1 MKTHDSLII
10 KILIKND
17 KILTNSIRKINNGK
31 YPNILEYLNSRYDD
45 SDCMTETIRRIE
57 YKLEERPVCKW
68 CGGHVSFNGYHKG
81 SMHYSACCCSSC
93 HAKYTKDK
101 RFETN
106 IKKYGRKN
114 FGSAEK
120 VKEYWI
126 NNYGVDNPA
135 KTDFVKRKM
144 RETNLRK
151 YGFNCSSKSEIVKE
165 KSKQTCLKRYGVEYS
180 FQSKEM
186 REKSKKTLMSNYGVE
201 YPIQSE
207 IIKEK
212 IKNTMLERYDGENTF
227 VSYVLTVKCK
237 ESMMRKYGVTYSM
250 QIPKNR
256 EYMSYL
262 MSSYEMQRRRYNTM
276 KKNHTF
282 NSSSTEEELFI
293 YIKSKFPTVVRQY
306 KDKERYPYFCDF
318 YIPELD
324 YFIELQGYYTHG
336 KHPFNPNSEEDLQ
349 LIEQYKERYGP
360 ECQAITIWSIK
371 DVEKRECAKRNNLN
385 FKEVWSL
392 EDGKNFVNDLYKVY
406 INSDNEQKIKNGI

>member
-10 KILIKND
+10 RILIKND
-17 KILTNSIRKINNGK
+17 KILTNSIKKINNGK

-45 SDCMTETIRRIE
+45 SDCMTETIRRIK

-106 IKKYGRKN
+106 VKKYGRKN

-126 NNYGVDNPA
+126 SHYGVDNPA
-135 KTDFVKRKM
+135 KTDFVKKKM

-165 KSKQTCLKRYGVEYS
+165 KVKQTCLKRYGVEYAG
-180 FQSKEM
+180 QIEEAK
-186 REKSKKTLMSNYGVE
+186 EKSKKTCLEKYGSEYYIGSKDCLEKTIEFSKQNYNVDWFTKSEEIKNKAKKTMLRRYGVE
-201 YPIQSE
+201 
-207 IIKEK
+207 
-212 IKNTMLERYDGENTF
+212 
-227 VSYVLTVKCK
+227 
-237 ESMMRKYGVTYSM
+237 YSM
-250 QIPKNR
+250 QIPKNK

-262 MSSYEMQRRRYNTM
+262 MSSYEMQERRYNTM
-276 KKNHTF
+276 KRNHTF
-282 NSSSTEEELFI
+282 NSSSTEEELFL
-293 YIKSKFPTVVRQY
+293 YIKSRFPTVVRQY
-306 KDKERYPYFCDF
+306 KDKNRYPYFCDF

-336 KHPFNPNSEEDLQ
+336 KHPFDPNSNEDLQ
-349 LIEQYKERYGP
+349 LIEYYKKKYG
-360 ECQAITIWSIK
+360 EDCQPITIWSIK
-371 DVEKRECAKRNNLN
+371 DVEKRDCAKEHNLN

-392 EDGKNFVNDLYKVY
+392 EDGKNFVNDLYDFY
-406 INSDNEQKIKNGI
+406 INIDNKQK

>member
-10 KILIKND
+10 KILIKDD

-31 YPNILEYLNSRYDD
+31 YPNILEYLNSRYND
-45 SDCMTETIRRIE
+45 SDCMTETIRRIQ

-126 NNYGVDNPA
+126 NHYGVDNPA
-135 KTDFVKRKM
+135 KTDFVKKKM
-144 RETNLRK
+144 RETNLKK

-165 KSKQTCLKRYGVEYS
+165 KIKQTCLKRYGVEYTG
-180 FQSKEM
+180 QIEEAK
-186 REKSKKTLMSNYGVE
+186 EKSKKTCLEKYGSEYYIASKDRLEKTIEFSKQNYNVDWFTKSEEIKNKAKETMLRRYGVE
-201 YPIQSE
+201 
-207 IIKEK
+207 
-212 IKNTMLERYDGENTF
+212 
-227 VSYVLTVKCK
+227 
-237 ESMMRKYGVTYSM
+237 YSM
-250 QIPKNR
+250 QIPKNK

-262 MSSYEMQRRRYNTM
+262 MSSYEMQERRYDAM
-276 KKNHTF
+276 KRNHTF
-282 NSSSTEEELFI
+282 NSSSTEEELFL

-306 KDKERYPYFCDF
+306 KDKNRYPYFCDF

-336 KHPFNPNSEEDLQ
+336 KHPFDPNSNEDLQ
-349 LIEQYKERYGP
+349 LIEYYKKKYG
-360 ECQAITIWSIK
+360 EDCQSITIWSIK
-371 DVEKRECAKRNNLN
+371 DVEKRDCAKRNHLN

-392 EDGKNFVNDLYKVY
+392 EDGKNFVNYLYSVY
-406 INSDNEQKIKNGI
+406 INTDNKQK

>member
-10 KILIKND
+10 RILIKDD
-17 KILTNSIRKINNGK
+17 KILTNSIRKINKGK

-45 SDCMTETIRRIE
+45 SDCMTETIRRIK

-126 NNYGVDNPA
+126 SHYGVDNPA
-135 KTDFVKRKM
+135 KTDFVKKKM

-165 KSKQTCLKRYGVEYS
+165 KTKQTCLKRYGVEYAG
-180 FQSKEM
+180 QIEEAK
-186 REKSKKTLMSNYGVE
+186 EKSKKTCLEKYGSEYYIGSKDRLEKTIEFSKQNYNVDWFTKSEEIKNKAKETMLRRYGVE
-201 YPIQSE
+201 
-207 IIKEK
+207 
-212 IKNTMLERYDGENTF
+212 
-227 VSYVLTVKCK
+227 
-237 ESMMRKYGVTYSM
+237 YSM
-250 QIPKNR
+250 QIPKNK

-262 MSSYEMQRRRYNTM
+262 MSSYEMQERRYNTM
-276 KKNHTF
+276 KRNHTF
-282 NSSSTEEELFI
+282 NSSSTEEELFL
-293 YIKSKFPTVVRQY
+293 YIKSRFPKVVRQY
-306 KDKERYPYFCDF
+306 KDKNRYPYFCDF

-336 KHPFNPNSEEDLQ
+336 KHPFDPNSNEDLQ
-349 LIEQYKERYGP
+349 LIEYYKKKYG
-360 ECQAITIWSIK
+360 EDCQPITIWSIK
-371 DVEKRECAKRNNLN
+371 DVEKRDCAKRNNLN
-385 FKEVWSL
+385 FKEVWSV
-392 EDGKNFVNDLYKVY
+392 EDGKNFVNDLYDVY
-406 INSDNEQKIKNGI
+406 INNNNKQK

>member
-10 KILIKND
+10 RILIKND
-17 KILTNSIRKINNGK
+17 KILTNSIRKINKGK
-31 YPNILEYLNSRYDD
+31 YPNILKYLNSRYND
-45 SDCMTETIRRIE
+45 SDCMTETIRRIQ

-126 NNYGVDNPA
+126 NHYGVDNPA
-135 KTDFVKRKM
+135 KTDFVKKKM

-165 KSKQTCLKRYGVEYS
+165 KVKQTCLKRYGVEYTG
-180 FQSKEM
+180 QIEEAK
-186 REKSKKTLMSNYGVE
+186 EKSKKTCLEKYGSEYYIGSKDCLEKTIEFSRQNYNVDWFTKSEEIKNKAKETMLRRYGVE
-201 YPIQSE
+201 
-207 IIKEK
+207 
-212 IKNTMLERYDGENTF
+212 
-227 VSYVLTVKCK
+227 
-237 ESMMRKYGVTYSM
+237 YSM
-250 QIPKNR
+250 QIPKNK

-262 MSSYEMQRRRYNTM
+262 MSSYEMQERRYNTM
-276 KKNHTF
+276 KRNHTF
-282 NSSSTEEELFI
+282 NSSSTEEELFL
-293 YIKSKFPTVVRQY
+293 YIKSRFPTVVRQY
-306 KDKERYPYFCDF
+306 KDKNRYPYFCDF

-336 KHPFNPNSEEDLQ
+336 KHPFDPNSNEDLQ
-349 LIEQYKERYGP
+349 LIEYYKKKYG
-360 ECQAITIWSIK
+360 EDCQPITIWSIK
-371 DVEKRECAKRNNLN
+371 DVEKRDCAKRNNLN

-392 EDGKNFVNDLYKVY
+392 EDGKNFVNDLYDVY
-406 INSDNEQKIKNGI
+406 INIDNKQK

>member
-17 KILTNSIRKINNGK
+17 KILTNSIRKINKGK

-45 SDCMTETIRRIE
+45 SDCMTETIRRIK

-135 KTDFVKRKM
+135 KTDFVKKKM
-144 RETNLRK
+144 KETNLRK

-165 KSKQTCLKRYGVEYS
+165 KSKQTCLKRYGVEYAG
-180 FQSKEM
+180 QIEEAK
-186 REKSKKTLMSNYGVE
+186 EKSKKTCLEKYGSEYYIGSKDCLEKTIEFSKQNYNVDWFTK
-201 YPIQSE
+201 S
-207 IIKEK
+207 EK
-212 IKNTMLERYDGENTF
+212 IKNKAKETMLR
-227 VSYVLTVKCK
+227 
-237 ESMMRKYGVTYSM
+237 RYGVEYSM
-250 QIPKNR
+250 QIPKNK

-262 MSSYEMQRRRYNTM
+262 MSSYEMQERRYNTM
-276 KKNHTF
+276 KRNHTF
-282 NSSSTEEELFI
+282 NSSSTEEELFL
-293 YIKSKFPTVVRQY
+293 YIKSRFPTVVRQY
-306 KDKERYPYFCDF
+306 KDKNRYPYFCDF

-336 KHPFNPNSEEDLQ
+336 KHPFDPNSNEDLQ
-349 LIEQYKERYGP
+349 LIEYYKKKYG
-360 ECQAITIWSIK
+360 EDCQPITIWSIK
-371 DVEKRECAKRNNLN
+371 DVEKRDCAKKHNLN

-392 EDGKNFVNDLYKVY
+392 EDGKNFVNDLYSVY
-406 INSDNEQKIKNGI
+406 INIDNKQK

>member
-10 KILIKND
+10 RILIKND
-17 KILTNSIRKINNGK
+17 KILTNSIRKINKGK
-31 YPNILEYLNSRYDD
+31 YPNILEYLNSRYND

-126 NNYGVDNPA
+126 SHYGVDNPA
-135 KTDFVKRKM
+135 KTDFVKKKM

-165 KSKQTCLKRYGVEYS
+165 KTKQTCLKRYGVEYTG
-180 FQSKEM
+180 QIEEAK
-186 REKSKKTLMSNYGVE
+186 EKSKKTCLEKYGSEYYIGSKDCLEKTIEFSRQNYNVDWFTKSEEIKNKAKKTMLRRYGVE
-201 YPIQSE
+201 
-207 IIKEK
+207 
-212 IKNTMLERYDGENTF
+212 
-227 VSYVLTVKCK
+227 
-237 ESMMRKYGVTYSM
+237 YSM
-250 QIPKNR
+250 QIPKNK

-262 MSSYEMQRRRYNTM
+262 MSSYEMQERRYNTM
-276 KKNHTF
+276 KRNHTF
-282 NSSSTEEELFI
+282 NSSSAEEELFL
-293 YIKSKFPTVVRQY
+293 YIESRFPKVVRQY
-306 KDKERYPYFCDF
+306 KDKNRYPYFCDF

-336 KHPFNPNSEEDLQ
+336 KHPFDPNSNEDLQ
-349 LIEQYKERYGP
+349 LIEYYKNKYG
-360 ECQAITIWSIK
+360 EDCQPITIWSIK
-371 DVEKRECAKRNNLN
+371 DVEKRDCAKRNNLN

-392 EDGKNFVNDLYKVY
+392 EDGKNFVNDLYDVY
-406 INSDNEQKIKNGI
+406 INNDNKQK

>member
-17 KILTNSIRKINNGK
+17 KILTNSIRKINKGK
-31 YPNILEYLNSRYDD
+31 YTNILEYLNSRYDD

-93 HAKYTKDK
+93 HVKYTKDK

-135 KTDFVKRKM
+135 KTDFVKKKM

-165 KSKQTCLKRYGVEYS
+165 KSKQTCLKRYGVEYTG
-180 FQSKEM
+180 QIKEAK
-186 REKSKKTLMSNYGVE
+186 EKSKKTCLEKYGSEYYIGSKDCLEKTIEFSKQNYNVDWFTKSKEIKNKAKETMLRRYGVE
-201 YPIQSE
+201 
-207 IIKEK
+207 
-212 IKNTMLERYDGENTF
+212 
-227 VSYVLTVKCK
+227 
-237 ESMMRKYGVTYSM
+237 YSM
-250 QIPKNR
+250 QIPKNK

-262 MSSYEMQRRRYNTM
+262 MSSYKMQERRYNTM
-276 KKNHTF
+276 KRNHTF
-282 NSSSTEEELFI
+282 NSSSTEEELFL
-293 YIKSKFPTVVRQY
+293 YIKSRFPTVVRQY
-306 KDKERYPYFCDF
+306 KDKNRYPYFCDF

-336 KHPFNPNSEEDLQ
+336 KHPFNPNSNEDLQ
-349 LIEQYKERYGP
+349 LIEYYKKKYG
-360 ECQAITIWSIK
+360 EDCQPITIWSIK
-371 DVEKRECAKRNNLN
+371 DVEKRDCAKRNHLN

-392 EDGKNFVNDLYKVY
+392 EDGKNFVNDLYGVY
-406 INSDNEQKIKNGI
+406 INTDNKQK

>member
-17 KILTNSIRKINNGK
+17 KILTNSIRKINKGK
-31 YPNILEYLNSRYDD
+31 YTNILEYLNSRYDD

-93 HAKYTKDK
+93 HVKYTKDK

-114 FGSAEK
+114 FGSTEK

-135 KTDFVKRKM
+135 KTDFVKKKM

-165 KSKQTCLKRYGVEYS
+165 KSKQTCLKRYGVEYTG
-180 FQSKEM
+180 QIKEAK
-186 REKSKKTLMSNYGVE
+186 EKSKKTCLEKYGSEYYIGSKDCLEKTIEFSKQNYNVDWFTKSKEIKNKAKETMLRRYGVE
-201 YPIQSE
+201 
-207 IIKEK
+207 
-212 IKNTMLERYDGENTF
+212 
-227 VSYVLTVKCK
+227 
-237 ESMMRKYGVTYSM
+237 YSM
-250 QIPKNR
+250 QIPKNK

-262 MSSYEMQRRRYNTM
+262 MSSYEMQERRYNTM
-276 KKNHTF
+276 KRNHTF
-282 NSSSTEEELFI
+282 NSSSTEEELFL
-293 YIKSKFPTVVRQY
+293 YIKSRFPTVVRQY
-306 KDKERYPYFCDF
+306 KDKNRYPYFCDF

-336 KHPFNPNSEEDLQ
+336 KHPFNPNSNEDLQ
-349 LIEQYKERYGP
+349 LIEYYKKKYG
-360 ECQAITIWSIK
+360 EDCQPITIWSIK
-371 DVEKRECAKRNNLN
+371 DVEKRDCAKRNHLN

-392 EDGKNFVNDLYKVY
+392 EDGKNFVNDLYGVY
-406 INSDNEQKIKNGI
+406 INTDNKQK

>member
-1 MKTHDSLII
+1 MKTHDNLIV

-17 KILTNSIRKINNGK
+17 KILTNSIRKINKGK

-81 SMHYSACCCSSC
+81 SIHYSACCCSSC

-126 NNYGVDNPA
+126 NHYGVDNPA
-135 KTDFVKRKM
+135 KTDFVKKKM

-165 KSKQTCLKRYGVEYS
+165 KIKQTCLKRYGVEYTG
-180 FQSKEM
+180 QIEEAK
-186 REKSKKTLMSNYGVE
+186 EKSKKTCLEKYGSEYYIGSKDRLEKTIEFSKQNYNVDWFTKSEEIKNKVKETMLRRYGVE
-201 YPIQSE
+201 
-207 IIKEK
+207 
-212 IKNTMLERYDGENTF
+212 
-227 VSYVLTVKCK
+227 
-237 ESMMRKYGVTYSM
+237 YSM
-250 QIPKNR
+250 QIPKNK

-262 MSSYEMQRRRYNTM
+262 MSSYEMQERRYDAM
-276 KKNHTF
+276 KRNHTF
-282 NSSSTEEELFI
+282 NSSSTEEELFL
-293 YIKSKFPTVVRQY
+293 YIKSRFPTVVRQY
-306 KDKERYPYFCDF
+306 KDKNRYPYFCDF

-336 KHPFNPNSEEDLQ
+336 KHPFNPNSNEDLQ
-349 LIEQYKERYGP
+349 LIEYYKKKYG
-360 ECQAITIWSIK
+360 EDCQPITIWSIK
-371 DVEKRECAKRNNLN
+371 DVEKRDCAKRNHLN

-392 EDGKNFVNDLYKVY
+392 EDGKNFVNDLYSVY
-406 INSDNEQKIKNGI
+406 INIDNKQK

>member
-10 KILIKND
+10 RILIKDD
-17 KILTNSIRKINNGK
+17 KILTNSIRKINKGK

-45 SDCMTETIRRIE
+45 SDCMTETIRRIK

-126 NNYGVDNPA
+126 NHYGVDNPA
-135 KTDFVKRKM
+135 KTDFVKKKM

-165 KSKQTCLKRYGVEYS
+165 KTKQTCLKRYGVEYAG
-180 FQSKEM
+180 QIEEAK
-186 REKSKKTLMSNYGVE
+186 EKSKKTCLEKYGSEYYIGSKDCLEKTIEFSKQNYNVDWFTKSEEIKNKAKETMLKRYGVE
-201 YPIQSE
+201 
-207 IIKEK
+207 
-212 IKNTMLERYDGENTF
+212 
-227 VSYVLTVKCK
+227 
-237 ESMMRKYGVTYSM
+237 YSM
-250 QIPKNR
+250 QIPKNK

-262 MSSYEMQRRRYNTM
+262 MSSYEMQERRYNTM
-276 KKNHTF
+276 KRNHTF
-282 NSSSTEEELFI
+282 NSSSTEEELFL
-293 YIKSKFPTVVRQY
+293 YIKSRFPKVIRQY
-306 KDKERYPYFCDF
+306 KDKNRYPYFCDF

-336 KHPFNPNSEEDLQ
+336 KHPFDPNSNEDLQ
-349 LIEQYKERYGP
+349 LIEYYKKKYG
-360 ECQAITIWSIK
+360 EDCQPITIWSIK
-371 DVEKRECAKRNNLN
+371 DVEKRNCAKSNHLN

-392 EDGKNFVNDLYKVY
+392 EDGKNFVNDLYSVY
-406 INSDNEQKIKNGI
+406 INIDNKQK

>member
-10 KILIKND
+10 KILIKDD
-17 KILTNSIRKINNGK
+17 KILTNSIRKINKGK

-45 SDCMTETIRRIE
+45 SDCMTETIRRIK

-126 NNYGVDNPA
+126 SHYGVDNPA
-135 KTDFVKRKM
+135 KTDFVKKKM

-165 KSKQTCLKRYGVEYS
+165 KTKQTCLKRYGVEYAG
-180 FQSKEM
+180 QIEEAK
-186 REKSKKTLMSNYGVE
+186 EKSKKTCLEKYGSEYYIGSKDRLEKTIEFSKQNYNVDWFTKSEEIKNKAKETMLKRYGVE
-201 YPIQSE
+201 
-207 IIKEK
+207 
-212 IKNTMLERYDGENTF
+212 
-227 VSYVLTVKCK
+227 
-237 ESMMRKYGVTYSM
+237 YSM
-250 QIPKNR
+250 QIPKNK

-262 MSSYEMQRRRYNTM
+262 MSSYEMQERRYNTM
-276 KKNHTF
+276 KRNHTF
-282 NSSSTEEELFI
+282 NSSSTEEELFL
-293 YIKSKFPTVVRQY
+293 YIKSRFPKVVRQY
-306 KDKERYPYFCDF
+306 KDKNRYPYFCDF

-336 KHPFNPNSEEDLQ
+336 KHPFDPNSNEDLQ
-349 LIEQYKERYGP
+349 LIEYYKKKYG
-360 ECQAITIWSIK
+360 EDCQPITIWSIK
-371 DVEKRECAKRNNLN
+371 DVEKRDCAKRNNLN
-385 FKEVWSL
+385 FKEVWSV
-392 EDGKNFVNDLYKVY
+392 EDGKNFVNDLYDVY
-406 INSDNEQKIKNGI
+406 INNDNKQK

>member
-10 KILIKND
+10 KILIKDD
-17 KILTNSIRKINNGK
+17 KILTNSVRKINKGK
-31 YPNILEYLNSRYDD
+31 YPNILEYLNSRYND

-126 NNYGVDNPA
+126 SHYGVDNPA
-135 KTDFVKRKM
+135 KTDFVKKKM

-165 KSKQTCLKRYGVEYS
+165 KTKQTCLKRYGVEYAG
-180 FQSKEM
+180 QIEEAK
-186 REKSKKTLMSNYGVE
+186 EKSKKTCLEKYGSEYYIGSKDCLEKTIKFSKQNYNVDWFTKSEEIKNKAKKTMLRRYGVE
-201 YPIQSE
+201 
-207 IIKEK
+207 
-212 IKNTMLERYDGENTF
+212 
-227 VSYVLTVKCK
+227 
-237 ESMMRKYGVTYSM
+237 YSM
-250 QIPKNR
+250 QIPKNK

-262 MSSYEMQRRRYNTM
+262 MSSYEMQERRYNTM
-276 KKNHTF
+276 KRNHTF
-282 NSSSTEEELFI
+282 NSSSTEEEFFL
-293 YIKSKFPTVVRQY
+293 YIKSRFPTVVRQY
-306 KDKERYPYFCDF
+306 KDKNRYPYFCDF

-336 KHPFNPNSEEDLQ
+336 KHPFDPNSNEDLQ
-349 LIEQYKERYGP
+349 LIEYYKKKYG
-360 ECQAITIWSIK
+360 EDCQPITIWSIK
-371 DVEKRECAKRNNLN
+371 DVEKRDCAKRNHLN

-392 EDGKNFVNDLYKVY
+392 EDGKNFVNDLYSVY
-406 INSDNEQKIKNGI
+406 INIDNKQK

>member
-17 KILTNSIRKINNGK
+17 KILTNSIRKINKGK
-31 YPNILEYLNSRYDD
+31 YTNILEYLNSRYDD

-93 HAKYTKDK
+93 HVKYTKDK

-135 KTDFVKRKM
+135 KTDFVKKKM

-165 KSKQTCLKRYGVEYS
+165 KSKQTCLKRYGVEYTG
-180 FQSKEM
+180 QIKEAK
-186 REKSKKTLMSNYGVE
+186 EKSKKTCLEKYGSEYYIGSKDCLEKTIEFSKQNYNVDWFTKSKEIKNKAKETMLRRYGVE
-201 YPIQSE
+201 
-207 IIKEK
+207 
-212 IKNTMLERYDGENTF
+212 
-227 VSYVLTVKCK
+227 
-237 ESMMRKYGVTYSM
+237 YSM
-250 QIPKNR
+250 QIPKNK

-262 MSSYEMQRRRYNTM
+262 MSSYEMQERRYNTM
-276 KKNHTF
+276 KRNHTF
-282 NSSSTEEELFI
+282 NSSSTEEELFL
-293 YIKSKFPTVVRQY
+293 YIKSRFPTVVRQY
-306 KDKERYPYFCDF
+306 KDKNRYPYFCDF

-336 KHPFNPNSEEDLQ
+336 KHPFNPNSNEDLQ
-349 LIEQYKERYGP
+349 LIEYYKKKYG
-360 ECQAITIWSIK
+360 EDCQPITIWSIK
-371 DVEKRECAKRNNLN
+371 DVEKRDCAKRNHLN

-392 EDGKNFVNDLYKVY
+392 EDGKNFVNDLYNTKY
-406 INSDNEQKIKNGI
+406 

>member
-10 KILIKND
+10 KILIKDD

-31 YPNILEYLNSRYDD
+31 YPNILEYLNSRYND
-45 SDCMTETIRRIE
+45 SDCMTETIRRIQ

-126 NNYGVDNPA
+126 NHYGVDNPA
-135 KTDFVKRKM
+135 KTDFVKKKM
-144 RETNLRK
+144 RETNLKK

-165 KSKQTCLKRYGVEYS
+165 KIKQTCLKRYGVEYTG
-180 FQSKEM
+180 QIEEAK
-186 REKSKKTLMSNYGVE
+186 EKSKKTCLEKYGSEYYIASKDRLEKTIEFSKQNYNVDWFTKSEEIKNKAKETMLRRYGVE
-201 YPIQSE
+201 
-207 IIKEK
+207 
-212 IKNTMLERYDGENTF
+212 
-227 VSYVLTVKCK
+227 
-237 ESMMRKYGVTYSM
+237 YSM
-250 QIPKNR
+250 QIPKNK

-262 MSSYEMQRRRYNTM
+262 MSSYEMQERRYDAM
-276 KKNHTF
+276 KRNHTF
-282 NSSSTEEELFI
+282 NSSSTEEELFL

-306 KDKERYPYFCDF
+306 KDKNRYPYFCDF

-336 KHPFNPNSEEDLQ
+336 NHPFDPNSNEDLQ
-349 LIEQYKERYGP
+349 LIEYYKKKYG
-360 ECQAITIWSIK
+360 EDCQPITIWSIK
-371 DVEKRECAKRNNLN
+371 DVEKRDCAKRNHLN

-392 EDGKNFVNDLYKVY
+392 EDGKNFVNDLYSVY
-406 INSDNEQKIKNGI
+406 INIDNKQK

>member
-1 MKTHDSLII
+1 MKIHDSIII

-17 KILTNSIRKINNGK
+17 KILTNSIRKINKGK
-31 YPNILEYLNSRYDD
+31 YPNILKYLNSRYND

-126 NNYGVDNPA
+126 NHYGVDNPA
-135 KTDFVKRKM
+135 KTDFVKKKM

-165 KSKQTCLKRYGVEYS
+165 KTKQTCLKRYGVEYTG
-180 FQSKEM
+180 QIEEAK
-186 REKSKKTLMSNYGVE
+186 EKSKKTCLEKYGSEYYIGSKDCLEKTIEFSKQNYNVDWFTKSKEIKNKAKETMLRRYGVE
-201 YPIQSE
+201 
-207 IIKEK
+207 
-212 IKNTMLERYDGENTF
+212 
-227 VSYVLTVKCK
+227 
-237 ESMMRKYGVTYSM
+237 YSM
-250 QIPKNR
+250 QIPKNK

-262 MSSYEMQRRRYNTM
+262 MSSYEMQERRYNTM
-276 KKNHTF
+276 KRNHTF
-282 NSSSTEEELFI
+282 NSSSTEEELFL
-293 YIKSKFPTVVRQY
+293 YIKSMFPTVVRQY
-306 KDKERYPYFCDF
+306 KDKNRYPYFCDF

-336 KHPFNPNSEEDLQ
+336 KHPFNPNSNEDLQ
-349 LIEQYKERYGP
+349 LIEYYKKKYG
-360 ECQAITIWSIK
+360 EDCQPITIWSIK
-371 DVEKRECAKRNNLN
+371 DVEKRDCAKRNHLN

-392 EDGKNFVNDLYKVY
+392 EDGKNFVNDLYSVY
-406 INSDNEQKIKNGI
+406 INIDNKQK

>member
-1 MKTHDSLII
+1 MKTHDNLIV

-31 YPNILEYLNSRYDD
+31 YPNILEYLNSRYND
-45 SDCMTETIRRIE
+45 SDCMTETIRRIQ
-57 YKLEERPVCKW
+57 YKLEERPVCKF

-126 NNYGVDNPA
+126 NHYGVDNPA
-135 KTDFVKRKM
+135 KVDFVKKKM
-144 RETNLRK
+144 RETNLKK

-165 KSKQTCLKRYGVEYS
+165 KIKQTCLKRYGVEYTG
-180 FQSKEM
+180 QIEEAK
-186 REKSKKTLMSNYGVE
+186 EKSKKTCLEKYGSEYYIGSKDRLEKTIEFSKQNYNVDWFTKSEEIKNKAKETMLRRYGVE
-201 YPIQSE
+201 
-207 IIKEK
+207 
-212 IKNTMLERYDGENTF
+212 
-227 VSYVLTVKCK
+227 
-237 ESMMRKYGVTYSM
+237 YSM
-250 QIPKNR
+250 QIPKNK

-262 MSSYEMQRRRYNTM
+262 MSSYEMQERRYNTM
-276 KKNHTF
+276 KRNHTF
-282 NSSSTEEELFI
+282 NSSSTEEELFL
-293 YIKSKFPTVVRQY
+293 YIKSRFPKVVRQY
-306 KDKERYPYFCDF
+306 KDKNRYPYFCDF

-336 KHPFNPNSEEDLQ
+336 KHPFDPNSNEDLQ
-349 LIEQYKERYGP
+349 LIEYYKKKYG
-360 ECQAITIWSIK
+360 EDCQPITIWSIK

-392 EDGKNFVNDLYKVY
+392 EDGKNFVNDLYSVY
-406 INSDNEQKIKNGI
+406 INIDNKQK

>member
-10 KILIKND
+10 KILIKDD
-17 KILTNSIRKINNGK
+17 KILTNSVRKINKGK

-106 IKKYGRKN
+106 IKKYGRQN

-126 NNYGVDNPA
+126 SHYGVDNPA
-135 KTDFVKRKM
+135 KTDFVKKKM

-165 KSKQTCLKRYGVEYS
+165 KTKQTCLKRYGVEYAG
-180 FQSKEM
+180 QIEEAK
-186 REKSKKTLMSNYGVE
+186 EKSKKTCLEKYGSEYYIGSKDRLEKTIEFSKQNYNVDWFTKSEEIKNKAKKTMLRRYGVE
-201 YPIQSE
+201 
-207 IIKEK
+207 
-212 IKNTMLERYDGENTF
+212 
-227 VSYVLTVKCK
+227 
-237 ESMMRKYGVTYSM
+237 YSM
-250 QIPKNR
+250 QIPKNK

-262 MSSYEMQRRRYNTM
+262 MSSYEMQERRYNTM
-276 KKNHTF
+276 KRNHTF
-282 NSSSTEEELFI
+282 NSSSTEEELFL
-293 YIKSKFPTVVRQY
+293 YIKSRFPTVVRQY
-306 KDKERYPYFCDF
+306 KDKNRYPYFCDF

-336 KHPFNPNSEEDLQ
+336 KHPFDPNSNEDLQ
-349 LIEQYKERYGP
+349 LIEYYKKKYG
-360 ECQAITIWSIK
+360 EDCQPITIWSIK
-371 DVEKRECAKRNNLN
+371 DVEKRNCAKRNHLN

-392 EDGKNFVNDLYKVY
+392 EDGKNFVNDLYSVY
-406 INSDNEQKIKNGI
+406 INIDNKQK

>member
-10 KILIKND
+10 KILIKDD
-17 KILTNSIRKINNGK
+17 KILTNSIRKINKGK

-126 NNYGVDNPA
+126 SHYGVDNPA
-135 KTDFVKRKM
+135 KTDFVKKKM

-165 KSKQTCLKRYGVEYS
+165 KTKQTCLKRYGVEYAG
-180 FQSKEM
+180 QIEEAK
-186 REKSKKTLMSNYGVE
+186 EKSKKTCLKKYGSEYYIGSKDCLEKTIEFSKQNYNVDWFTKSEEIKNKAKKTMLRRYGVE
-201 YPIQSE
+201 
-207 IIKEK
+207 
-212 IKNTMLERYDGENTF
+212 
-227 VSYVLTVKCK
+227 
-237 ESMMRKYGVTYSM
+237 YSM
-250 QIPKNR
+250 QIPKNK

-262 MSSYEMQRRRYNTM
+262 MSSYEMQERRYNTM
-276 KKNHTF
+276 KRNHTF
-282 NSSSTEEELFI
+282 NSSSTEEELFL
-293 YIKSKFPTVVRQY
+293 YIKSRFPTVVRQY
-306 KDKERYPYFCDF
+306 KDKNRYPYFCDF

-336 KHPFNPNSEEDLQ
+336 KHPFDPNSNEDLQ
-349 LIEQYKERYGP
+349 LIEYYKNKYG
-360 ECQAITIWSIK
+360 EDCQPITIWSIK
-371 DVEKRECAKRNNLN
+371 DVEKRDCAKRNHLN

-392 EDGKNFVNDLYKVY
+392 EDGKNFVNDLYSVY
-406 INSDNEQKIKNGI
+406 INTDNKQK

>member
-1 MKTHDSLII
+1 MKTHDNLII

-17 KILTNSIRKINNGK
+17 KILTNSIRKINKGK
-31 YPNILEYLNSRYDD
+31 YPNILEYLNSRYND
-45 SDCMTETIRRIE
+45 SDCMTETIRRIQ

-126 NNYGVDNPA
+126 NHYGVDNPA
-135 KTDFVKRKM
+135 KTDFVKKKM

-165 KSKQTCLKRYGVEYS
+165 KIKQTCLKRYGVEYAG
-180 FQSKEM
+180 QIEEAK
-186 REKSKKTLMSNYGVE
+186 EKSKKTCLEKYGSEYYIGSKDRLEKTIEFSKQNYNVDWFTKSEEIKNKAKETMLRRYGVE
-201 YPIQSE
+201 
-207 IIKEK
+207 
-212 IKNTMLERYDGENTF
+212 
-227 VSYVLTVKCK
+227 
-237 ESMMRKYGVTYSM
+237 YSM
-250 QIPKNR
+250 QIPKNK

-262 MSSYEMQRRRYNTM
+262 MSSYEMQERRYDAM
-276 KKNHTF
+276 KRNHTF
-282 NSSSTEEELFI
+282 NSSSTEEELFL

-306 KDKERYPYFCDF
+306 KDKNRYPYFCDF

-336 KHPFNPNSEEDLQ
+336 KHPFDPNSNEDLQ
-349 LIEQYKERYGP
+349 LIEYYKKKYG
-360 ECQAITIWSIK
+360 EDCQSITIWSIK
-371 DVEKRECAKRNNLN
+371 DVEKRDCAKRNHLN

-392 EDGKNFVNDLYKVY
+392 EDGKNFVNDLYSVY
-406 INSDNEQKIKNGI
+406 INSDNKQK

>member
-1 MKTHDSLII
+1 MKIHDSLII

-17 KILTNSIRKINNGK
+17 KILTNSIRKINKGK

-93 HAKYTKDK
+93 HVKYTKDK

-135 KTDFVKRKM
+135 KTDFVKKKM

-165 KSKQTCLKRYGVEYS
+165 KSKQTCLKRYGVEYTG
-180 FQSKEM
+180 QIKEAK
-186 REKSKKTLMSNYGVE
+186 EKSKKTCLEKYGSEYYIGSKDCLEKTIGFSKQNYNVDWFTK
-201 YPIQSE
+201 S
-207 IIKEK
+207 EK
-212 IKNTMLERYDGENTF
+212 IKNKAKETMLR
-227 VSYVLTVKCK
+227 
-237 ESMMRKYGVTYSM
+237 RYGVEYSM
-250 QIPKNR
+250 QIPKNK

-262 MSSYEMQRRRYNTM
+262 MSSYEMQERRYNTM
-276 KKNHTF
+276 KRNHTF
-282 NSSSTEEELFI
+282 NSSSTEEELFL
-293 YIKSKFPTVVRQY
+293 YIKSRFPTVVRQY
-306 KDKERYPYFCDF
+306 KDKNRYPYFCDF
-318 YIPELD
+318 YIPELN

-336 KHPFNPNSEEDLQ
+336 KHPFNPNSNEDLQ
-349 LIEQYKERYGP
+349 LIEYYKKKYG
-360 ECQAITIWSIK
+360 EDCQPITIWSIK
-371 DVEKRECAKRNNLN
+371 DVEKRDCAKRNHLN

-392 EDGKNFVNDLYKVY
+392 EDGKNFVNDLYGVY
-406 INSDNEQKIKNGI
+406 INTDNKQK

>member
-10 KILIKND
+10 KILIKDD

-45 SDCMTETIRRIE
+45 SDCMTETIRRIQ
-57 YKLEERPVCKW
+57 YKLEKRPVCKF

-126 NNYGVDNPA
+126 NHYGVDNPA
-135 KTDFVKRKM
+135 KVDFVKRKM
-144 RETNLRK
+144 KETNLKK
-151 YGFNCSSKSEIVKE
+151 YGFNCPPKSEVVKE
-165 KSKQTCLKRYGVEYS
+165 KTKQTCLKRYGVEYTG
-180 FQSKEM
+180 QIEEAK
-186 REKSKKTLMSNYGVE
+186 EKSKKTCLEKYGSEYYIGSKDCLEKTIEFSKQNYNVDWFTKSEEIKNKAKKTMLRRYGVE
-201 YPIQSE
+201 
-207 IIKEK
+207 
-212 IKNTMLERYDGENTF
+212 
-227 VSYVLTVKCK
+227 
-237 ESMMRKYGVTYSM
+237 YSM
-250 QIPKNR
+250 QIPKNK

-262 MSSYEMQRRRYNTM
+262 MSSYEMQERRYNTM
-276 KKNHTF
+276 KRNHTF
-282 NSSSTEEELFI
+282 NSSSAEEELFL
-293 YIKSKFPTVVRQY
+293 YIKSRFPKVVRQY
-306 KDKERYPYFCDF
+306 KDKNRYPYFCDF

-336 KHPFNPNSEEDLQ
+336 KHPFDPNSNEDLQ
-349 LIEQYKERYGP
+349 LIEYYKKKYG
-360 ECQAITIWSIK
+360 EDCQPITIWSIK
-371 DVEKRECAKRNNLN
+371 DVEKRDCAKRNHLN

-392 EDGKNFVNDLYKVY
+392 EDGKNFVNDLYSVY
-406 INSDNEQKIKNGI
+406 INTDNKQK

>member
-1 MKTHDSLII
+1 MKTHDNLII
-10 KILIKND
+10 RILIKND
-17 KILTNSIRKINNGK
+17 KILTNSIRKINKGK

-120 VKEYWI
+120 IKEYWI
-126 NNYGVDNPA
+126 SHYGVDNPA
-135 KTDFVKRKM
+135 KTDFVKKKM

-165 KSKQTCLKRYGVEYS
+165 KVKQTCLKRYGVEYTG
-180 FQSKEM
+180 QIEEAK
-186 REKSKKTLMSNYGVE
+186 EKSKKTCLEKYGSEYYIGSKDCLEKTIEFSKQNYNVDWFTKSEEIKNKAKKTMLRRYGVE
-201 YPIQSE
+201 
-207 IIKEK
+207 
-212 IKNTMLERYDGENTF
+212 
-227 VSYVLTVKCK
+227 
-237 ESMMRKYGVTYSM
+237 YSM
-250 QIPKNR
+250 QIPKNK

-262 MSSYEMQRRRYNTM
+262 MSSYEMQERRYNKM
-276 KKNHTF
+276 KRNHTF
-282 NSSSTEEELFI
+282 NSSSTEEELFL
-293 YIKSKFPTVVRQY
+293 YIKSRFPTVVRQY
-306 KDKERYPYFCDF
+306 KDKNRYPYFCDF

-336 KHPFNPNSEEDLQ
+336 KHPFDPNSNEDLQ
-349 LIEQYKERYGP
+349 LIEYYKKKYG
-360 ECQAITIWSIK
+360 EDCQPITIWSIK

-392 EDGKNFVNDLYKVY
+392 EDGKNFVNDLYDVY
-406 INSDNEQKIKNGI
+406 INIDNKQK

>member
-10 KILIKND
+10 KILIKDD
-17 KILTNSIRKINNGK
+17 KILTNSIRKINKGK
-31 YPNILEYLNSRYDD
+31 YPNILEYLNSRYND
-45 SDCMTETIRRIE
+45 SDCMTETIRRIK

-126 NNYGVDNPA
+126 SHYGVDNPA
-135 KTDFVKRKM
+135 KTDFVKKKM

-165 KSKQTCLKRYGVEYS
+165 KTKQTCLKRYGVEYAG
-180 FQSKEM
+180 QIEEAK
-186 REKSKKTLMSNYGVE
+186 EKSKKTCLEKYGSEYYIGSKDRLEKTIEFSKQNYNVDWFTKSEEIKNKARETMLRRYGVE
-201 YPIQSE
+201 
-207 IIKEK
+207 
-212 IKNTMLERYDGENTF
+212 
-227 VSYVLTVKCK
+227 
-237 ESMMRKYGVTYSM
+237 YSM
-250 QIPKNR
+250 QIPKNK

-262 MSSYEMQRRRYNTM
+262 MSSYEMQERRYNTM
-276 KKNHTF
+276 KRNHTF
-282 NSSSTEEELFI
+282 NSSSTEEELFL

-306 KDKERYPYFCDF
+306 KDKNRYPYFCDF

-336 KHPFNPNSEEDLQ
+336 KHPFDPNSNEDLQ
-349 LIEQYKERYGP
+349 LIEYYKKKYG
-360 ECQAITIWSIK
+360 EDCQPITIWSIK

-385 FKEVWSL
+385 FKEIWSL
-392 EDGKNFVNDLYKVY
+392 EDGKNFVNDLYDVY
-406 INSDNEQKIKNGI
+406 INNDNKQK

>member
-10 KILIKND
+10 KILIKDD
-17 KILTNSIRKINNGK
+17 KILTNSIRKINKGK
-31 YPNILEYLNSRYDD
+31 YPNILEYLNSRYND

-126 NNYGVDNPA
+126 SHYGVDNPA
-135 KTDFVKRKM
+135 KTDFVKKKM

-165 KSKQTCLKRYGVEYS
+165 KIKQTCLKRYGVEYTG
-180 FQSKEM
+180 QIEEAK
-186 REKSKKTLMSNYGVE
+186 EKSKKTCLEKYGSEYYIGSKDRLEKTIEFSKQNYNVDWFTKSEEIKNKAKKTMLRRYGVE
-201 YPIQSE
+201 
-207 IIKEK
+207 
-212 IKNTMLERYDGENTF
+212 
-227 VSYVLTVKCK
+227 
-237 ESMMRKYGVTYSM
+237 YSM
-250 QIPKNR
+250 QIPKNK

-262 MSSYEMQRRRYNTM
+262 MSSYEMQERRYNTM
-276 KKNHTF
+276 KRNHTF
-282 NSSSTEEELFI
+282 NSSSTEEEFFL
-293 YIKSKFPTVVRQY
+293 YIKSRFPKVIRQY
-306 KDKERYPYFCDF
+306 KDKNRYPYFCDF

-336 KHPFNPNSEEDLQ
+336 NHPFDPNSNEDLQ
-349 LIEQYKERYGP
+349 LIEYYKKKYG
-360 ECQAITIWSIK
+360 EDCQPITIWSIK
-371 DVEKRECAKRNNLN
+371 DVEKRNCAKRNHLN

-392 EDGKNFVNDLYKVY
+392 EDGKNFVNDLYSVY
-406 INSDNEQKIKNGI
+406 INIDNK

>member
-10 KILIKND
+10 KILIKDD
-17 KILTNSIRKINNGK
+17 KILTNSIRKINKGK

-106 IKKYGRKN
+106 VKKYGRKN

-126 NNYGVDNPA
+126 SHYGVDNPA
-135 KTDFVKRKM
+135 KTDFVKKKM

-165 KSKQTCLKRYGVEYS
+165 KTKQTCLKRYGVEYTG
-180 FQSKEM
+180 QIEEAK
-186 REKSKKTLMSNYGVE
+186 EKSKKTCLEKYGSEYYIGSKDCLEKTIEFSKQNYNVDWFTKSEEIKNKAKETMLKRYGVE
-201 YPIQSE
+201 
-207 IIKEK
+207 
-212 IKNTMLERYDGENTF
+212 
-227 VSYVLTVKCK
+227 
-237 ESMMRKYGVTYSM
+237 YSM
-250 QIPKNR
+250 QIPKNK

-262 MSSYEMQRRRYNTM
+262 MSSYEMQERRYNTM
-276 KKNHTF
+276 KRNHTF
-282 NSSSTEEELFI
+282 NSSSTEEELFL

-306 KDKERYPYFCDF
+306 KDKNRYPYFCDF

-336 KHPFNPNSEEDLQ
+336 KHPFDPNSNEDLQ
-349 LIEQYKERYGP
+349 LIEYYKKKYG
-360 ECQAITIWSIK
+360 EDCQPITIWSIK
-371 DVEKRECAKRNNLN
+371 DVEKRDCAKRNNLN
-385 FKEVWSL
+385 FKEVWSV
-392 EDGKNFVNDLYKVY
+392 EDGKNFVNDLYDVY
-406 INSDNEQKIKNGI
+406 INNDNKQK

>member
-45 SDCMTETIRRIE
+45 SDCMTETIRRIK

-126 NNYGVDNPA
+126 NHYGVDNPA
-135 KTDFVKRKM
+135 KADFVKKKM

-165 KSKQTCLKRYGVEYS
+165 KTKQTCLKRYGVEYAG
-180 FQSKEM
+180 QIEEAK
-186 REKSKKTLMSNYGVE
+186 EKSKKTCLEKYGSEYYIGSKDCLEKTIEFSKQNYNVDWFTK
-201 YPIQSE
+201 S
-207 IIKEK
+207 EK
-212 IKNTMLERYDGENTF
+212 IKNKAKETMLR
-227 VSYVLTVKCK
+227 
-237 ESMMRKYGVTYSM
+237 RYGVEYSM
-250 QIPKNR
+250 QIPKNK

-262 MSSYEMQRRRYNTM
+262 MSSYEMQERRYNTM
-276 KKNHTF
+276 KRNHTF
-282 NSSSTEEELFI
+282 NSSSTEEELFL
-293 YIKSKFPTVVRQY
+293 YIKSRFPTVVRQY
-306 KDKERYPYFCDF
+306 KDKNRYPYFCDF

-336 KHPFNPNSEEDLQ
+336 KHPFNPNSNEDLQ
-349 LIEQYKERYGP
+349 LIEYYKKKYG
-360 ECQAITIWSIK
+360 EDCQPITIWSIK
-371 DVEKRECAKRNNLN
+371 DVEKRDCAKRNHLN

-392 EDGKNFVNDLYKVY
+392 EDGKNFVNDLYSVY
-406 INSDNEQKIKNGI
+406 INIDNKQK

>member
-1 MKTHDSLII
+1 MKTHDNLII

-17 KILTNSIRKINNGK
+17 KILTNSIKKINKGK
-31 YPNILEYLNSRYDD
+31 YPNILEYLNSRYND
-45 SDCMTETIRRIE
+45 SDCMTETIRRIQ

-126 NNYGVDNPA
+126 SHYGVDNPA
-135 KTDFVKRKM
+135 KTDFVKKKM
-144 RETNLRK
+144 RETNLKK

-165 KSKQTCLKRYGVEYS
+165 KIKQTCLKRYGVEYTG
-180 FQSKEM
+180 QIEEAK
-186 REKSKKTLMSNYGVE
+186 EKSKKTCLEKYGSEYYIASKDCLEKTIEFSKQNYNVDWFTKSEEIKNKAKKTMLRRYGVE
-201 YPIQSE
+201 
-207 IIKEK
+207 
-212 IKNTMLERYDGENTF
+212 
-227 VSYVLTVKCK
+227 
-237 ESMMRKYGVTYSM
+237 YSM
-250 QIPKNR
+250 QIPKNK

-262 MSSYEMQRRRYNTM
+262 MSSYEMQERRYNTM
-276 KKNHTF
+276 KRNHTF
-282 NSSSTEEELFI
+282 NSSSTEEEFFL
-293 YIKSKFPTVVRQY
+293 YIKSRFPKVIRQY
-306 KDKERYPYFCDF
+306 KDKNRYPYFCDF

-336 KHPFNPNSEEDLQ
+336 NHPFDPNSNEDLQ
-349 LIEQYKERYGP
+349 LIEYYKKKYG
-360 ECQAITIWSIK
+360 EDCQPITIWSIK
-371 DVEKRECAKRNNLN
+371 DVEKRDCAKRNHLN

-392 EDGKNFVNDLYKVY
+392 EDGKNFVNYLYSVY
-406 INSDNEQKIKNGI
+406 INTDNKQK

>member
-10 KILIKND
+10 KILIKDD
-17 KILTNSIRKINNGK
+17 KILTNSIRKINKGK
-31 YPNILEYLNSRYDD
+31 YPNILEYLNSRYND
-45 SDCMTETIRRIE
+45 SDCMTETIRRIK

-126 NNYGVDNPA
+126 SHYGGDNPA
-135 KTDFVKRKM
+135 KTDFVKKKM

-165 KSKQTCLKRYGVEYS
+165 KTKQTCLKRYGVGYAGQIEEA
-180 FQSKEM
+180 K
-186 REKSKKTLMSNYGVE
+186 EKSKKTCLEKYGSEYYIGSKDCLEKTIEFSKQNYNVDWFTKSEEIKNKAKKTMLRRYGVE
-201 YPIQSE
+201 
-207 IIKEK
+207 
-212 IKNTMLERYDGENTF
+212 
-227 VSYVLTVKCK
+227 
-237 ESMMRKYGVTYSM
+237 YSM
-250 QIPKNR
+250 QIPKNK

-262 MSSYEMQRRRYNTM
+262 MSSYEMQERRYNTM
-276 KKNHTF
+276 KRNHTF
-282 NSSSTEEELFI
+282 NSSSTEEELFL
-293 YIKSKFPTVVRQY
+293 YIKSRFPKVVRQY
-306 KDKERYPYFCDF
+306 KDKNRYPYFCDF

-336 KHPFNPNSEEDLQ
+336 KHPFDPNSNEDLQ
-349 LIEQYKERYGP
+349 LIEYYKKKYG
-360 ECQAITIWSIK
+360 EDCQPITIWSIK
-371 DVEKRECAKRNNLN
+371 DVEKRDCAKRNHLN

-392 EDGKNFVNDLYKVY
+392 EDGKNFVNDLYSVY
-406 INSDNEQKIKNGI
+406 INIDNKQK

>member
-1 MKTHDSLII
+1 MKTHDSIII
-10 KILIKND
+10 KILIKDD
-17 KILTNSIRKINNGK
+17 KILTNSVRKINNGK

-93 HAKYTKDK
+93 HSKYTKDK

-126 NNYGVDNPA
+126 SHYGVDNPA
-135 KTDFVKRKM
+135 KTDFVKKKM

-165 KSKQTCLKRYGVEYS
+165 KTKQTCLKRYGVEYTG
-180 FQSKEM
+180 QIEEAK
-186 REKSKKTLMSNYGVE
+186 EKSKKTCLEKYGSEYYIGSKDCLEKTIEFSRQNYNVDWFTKSEEIKNKAKKTMLRRYGVE
-201 YPIQSE
+201 
-207 IIKEK
+207 
-212 IKNTMLERYDGENTF
+212 
-227 VSYVLTVKCK
+227 
-237 ESMMRKYGVTYSM
+237 YSM
-250 QIPKNR
+250 QIPKNK

-262 MSSYEMQRRRYNTM
+262 MSSYEMQERRYNTM
-276 KKNHTF
+276 KRNHTF
-282 NSSSTEEELFI
+282 NSSSAEEELFL
-293 YIKSKFPTVVRQY
+293 YIESRFPKVVRQY
-306 KDKERYPYFCDF
+306 KDKNRYPYFCDF

-336 KHPFNPNSEEDLQ
+336 KHPFDPNSNEDLQ
-349 LIEQYKERYGP
+349 LIEYYKNKYG
-360 ECQAITIWSIK
+360 EDCQPITIWSIK
-371 DVEKRECAKRNNLN
+371 DVEKRDCAKRNNLN

-392 EDGKNFVNDLYKVY
+392 EDGKNFVNDLYSVY
-406 INSDNEQKIKNGI
+406 INIDNKQK

>member
-17 KILTNSIRKINNGK
+17 KILTNSIRKINKGK
-31 YPNILEYLNSRYDD
+31 YPNILEYLNSRYND
-45 SDCMTETIRRIE
+45 SDCMTETIRRIQ
-57 YKLEERPVCKW
+57 YKLEERPVCKF

-126 NNYGVDNPA
+126 NHYGVDNPA
-135 KTDFVKRKM
+135 KVDFVKRKM
-144 RETNLRK
+144 KETNLKK
-151 YGFNCSSKSEIVKE
+151 YGFNCPPKSEVVKE
-165 KSKQTCLKRYGVEYS
+165 KTKQTCLKRYGVEYTG
-180 FQSKEM
+180 QIEEAK
-186 REKSKKTLMSNYGVE
+186 EKSKKTCLEKYGSEYYIGSKDCLEKTVGFSKQNYNVDWFTKSEEIKNKAKETMLKRYGVE
-201 YPIQSE
+201 
-207 IIKEK
+207 
-212 IKNTMLERYDGENTF
+212 
-227 VSYVLTVKCK
+227 
-237 ESMMRKYGVTYSM
+237 YSM
-250 QIPKNR
+250 QIPKNK

-262 MSSYEMQRRRYNTM
+262 MSSYEMQERRYNTM
-276 KKNHTF
+276 KRNHTF
-282 NSSSTEEELFI
+282 NSSSTEEEFFL
-293 YIKSKFPTVVRQY
+293 YIKSRFPKVIRQY
-306 KDKERYPYFCDF
+306 KDKNRYPYFCDF

-336 KHPFNPNSEEDLQ
+336 KHPFDPNSSEDLQ
-349 LIEQYKERYGP
+349 LIEYYKKKYG
-360 ECQAITIWSIK
+360 EDCQPITIWSIK
-371 DVEKRECAKRNNLN
+371 DVEKRNCAKRNHLN

-392 EDGKNFVNDLYKVY
+392 EEGKTFIDFLYSKY
-406 INSDNEQKIKNGI
+406 HKQ

>member
-126 NNYGVDNPA
+126 NHYGVDNPA

-165 KSKQTCLKRYGVEYS
+165 KTKQTCLKRYGVEYAG
-180 FQSKEM
+180 QIEEAK
-186 REKSKKTLMSNYGVE
+186 EKSKKTCLEKYGSEYYIGSKDCLEKTIEFSKQNYNVDWFTKSEEIKNKAKETMLRRYGVE
-201 YPIQSE
+201 
-207 IIKEK
+207 
-212 IKNTMLERYDGENTF
+212 
-227 VSYVLTVKCK
+227 
-237 ESMMRKYGVTYSM
+237 YSM

-262 MSSYEMQRRRYNTM
+262 MSSYEMQERRYNAM
-276 KKNHTF
+276 KRNHTF
-282 NSSSTEEELFI
+282 NSSSTEEELFL
-293 YIKSKFPTVVRQY
+293 YIKSRFPTVVRQY
-306 KDKERYPYFCDF
+306 KDKNRYPYFCDF

-336 KHPFNPNSEEDLQ
+336 KHPFNPNSNEDLQ
-349 LIEQYKERYGP
+349 LIEYYKKKYG
-360 ECQAITIWSIK
+360 EDCQPITIWSIK

-392 EDGKNFVNDLYKVY
+392 EDGKNFVNDLYSVY
-406 INSDNEQKIKNGI
+406 INIDNKQK

>member
-10 KILIKND
+10 KILIKDD

-31 YPNILEYLNSRYDD
+31 YPNILEYLNSRYND
-45 SDCMTETIRRIE
+45 SDCMTETIRRIK

-126 NNYGVDNPA
+126 SHYGVDNPA
-135 KTDFVKRKM
+135 KTDFVKKKM

-165 KSKQTCLKRYGVEYS
+165 KIKQTCLKRYGVEYTG
-180 FQSKEM
+180 QIEEAK
-186 REKSKKTLMSNYGVE
+186 EKSKKTCLEKYGSEYYIGSKDCLEKTIEFSKQNYNVDWFTKSEEIKNKAKETMLKRYGVE
-201 YPIQSE
+201 
-207 IIKEK
+207 
-212 IKNTMLERYDGENTF
+212 
-227 VSYVLTVKCK
+227 
-237 ESMMRKYGVTYSM
+237 YSM
-250 QIPKNR
+250 QIPKNK

-262 MSSYEMQRRRYNTM
+262 MSSYEMQERRYNTM
-276 KKNHTF
+276 KRNHTF
-282 NSSSTEEELFI
+282 NSSSTEEELFL
-293 YIKSKFPTVVRQY
+293 YIKSRFPKVVRQY
-306 KDKERYPYFCDF
+306 KDKNRYPYFCDF

-336 KHPFNPNSEEDLQ
+336 KHPFDPNSNEDLQ
-349 LIEQYKERYGP
+349 LIEYYKKKYG
-360 ECQAITIWSIK
+360 EDCQPITIWSIK
-371 DVEKRECAKRNNLN
+371 DVEKRDCAKRNHLN

-392 EDGKNFVNDLYKVY
+392 EDGKNFVNDLYDVY
-406 INSDNEQKIKNGI
+406 INIGNKQK

>member
-10 KILIKND
+10 KILIKDD
-17 KILTNSIRKINNGK
+17 KILTNSIRKINKGK

-68 CGGHVSFNGYHKG
+68 CGGHVSFNRYHKG

-106 IKKYGRKN
+106 VKKYGRKN

-126 NNYGVDNPA
+126 SHYGVDNPA
-135 KTDFVKRKM
+135 KTDFVKKKM

-165 KSKQTCLKRYGVEYS
+165 KIKQTCLKRYGVEYTG
-180 FQSKEM
+180 QIEEAK
-186 REKSKKTLMSNYGVE
+186 EKSKKTCLEKYGSEYYIGSKDCLEKTIEFSRQNYNVDWFTKSEEIKNKAKKTMLRRYGVE
-201 YPIQSE
+201 
-207 IIKEK
+207 
-212 IKNTMLERYDGENTF
+212 
-227 VSYVLTVKCK
+227 
-237 ESMMRKYGVTYSM
+237 YSM
-250 QIPKNR
+250 QIPKNK

-262 MSSYEMQRRRYNTM
+262 MSSYEMQERRYNTM
-276 KKNHTF
+276 KRNHTF
-282 NSSSTEEELFI
+282 NSSSTEEELFL
-293 YIKSKFPTVVRQY
+293 YIKSRFPKVIRQY
-306 KDKERYPYFCDF
+306 KDKNRYPYFCDF

-336 KHPFNPNSEEDLQ
+336 KHPFDPNSNEDLQ
-349 LIEQYKERYGP
+349 LIEYYKKKYG
-360 ECQAITIWSIK
+360 EDCQPITIWSIK
-371 DVEKRECAKRNNLN
+371 DVEKRDCAKRNHLN

-392 EDGKNFVNDLYKVY
+392 EDGKNFVNDLYSVY
-406 INSDNEQKIKNGI
+406 INTDNKQK

>member
-1 MKTHDSLII
+1 MKTHDNLII

-17 KILTNSIRKINNGK
+17 KILTNSIRKINKGK
-31 YPNILEYLNSRYDD
+31 YPNILEYLNSRYND
-45 SDCMTETIRRIE
+45 SDCITETIRRIE

-93 HAKYTKDK
+93 HAKYTKNK

-126 NNYGVDNPA
+126 NHYGVDNPA
-135 KTDFVKRKM
+135 KTDFVKKKM
-144 RETNLRK
+144 RETNLKK

-165 KSKQTCLKRYGVEYS
+165 KIKQTCLKRYGVEYTG
-180 FQSKEM
+180 QIEEAK
-186 REKSKKTLMSNYGVE
+186 EKSKKTCLEKYGSEYYIGSKDRLEKTIEFSRQNYNVDWFTKSEEIKNKAKKTMLRRYGVE
-201 YPIQSE
+201 
-207 IIKEK
+207 
-212 IKNTMLERYDGENTF
+212 
-227 VSYVLTVKCK
+227 
-237 ESMMRKYGVTYSM
+237 YSM
-250 QIPKNR
+250 QIPKNK

-262 MSSYEMQRRRYNTM
+262 MSSYEMQERRYNTM
-276 KKNHTF
+276 KRNHTF
-282 NSSSTEEELFI
+282 NSSSTEEELFL
-293 YIKSKFPTVVRQY
+293 YIKSRFPTVVRQY
-306 KDKERYPYFCDF
+306 KDKNRYPYFCDF

-336 KHPFNPNSEEDLQ
+336 KHPFDPNSNEDLQ
-349 LIEQYKERYGP
+349 LIEYYKKKYG
-360 ECQAITIWSIK
+360 EDCQSITIWSIK
-371 DVEKRECAKRNNLN
+371 DVEKRDCAKRNHLN

-392 EDGKNFVNDLYKVY
+392 EDGKNFVNDLYSVY
-406 INSDNEQKIKNGI
+406 INSDNKQK